1 MWDKIRNFIRS
12 ITNNSDDH
20 YKKYVKNK
28 RN

>member
-20 YKKYVKNK
+20 YKKYVKIK